1 MRIISGTARG
11 KQLRTFKSNAIR
23 PTSDRVR
30 EALFSILT
38 SKIGNLEGIQV
49 LDICAGTGALGL
61 EALSRGARRGLFID
75 SSRRATDLITHN
87 SRTCEVEEHVE
98 IIRGGFSSALPRL
111 DGSGFELIFIDPPYN
126 RDMLP
131 EIITRISTLNL
142 LASGGIICAE
152 ESKKA
157 HVDPD
162 IGPYTCIDTRTYGD
176 TCIYLFSVN
185 AA

>member
-11 KQLRTFKSNAIR
+11 KQLRTFKTNAIR

-38 SKIGNLEGIQV
+38 SKFGDLKGIQV

-61 EALSRGARRGLFID
+61 EALSRGARRSVFID
-75 SSRRATDLITHN
+75 SSRQSTELIAHNARACN
-87 SRTCEVEEHVE
+87 VEEQAE
-98 IIRGGFSSALPRL
+98 IIKGGFSSALPSL
-111 DGSGFELIFIDPPYN
+111 YGSIFELIFIDPPYN
-126 RDMLP
+126 KKMLP

-142 LASGGIICAE
+142 LSSDGIICAE

-157 HVDPD
+157 HIDSD
-162 IGPYTCIDTRTYGD
+162 SGPYPCINTRTYGD
-176 TCIYLFSVN
+176 TCIYLFSAD

>member
-11 KQLRTFKSNAIR
+11 KQLRTFKTNAIR

-38 SKIGNLEGIQV
+38 SKIGNLEELQV
-49 LDICAGTGALGL
+49 LDICAGTGALGI
-61 EALSRGARRGLFID
+61 EALSRGARRSVFID
-75 SSRRATDLITHN
+75 HSRQATEIIAHN
-87 SRTCEVEEHVE
+87 CRVCNVEQQAE

-111 DGSGFELIFIDPPYN
+111 EGSVFGLIFIDPPYN
-126 RDMLP
+126 KKMLP
-131 EIITRISTLNL
+131 EIITRLSTLHL
-142 LASGGIICAE
+142 LASDGIICAE

-157 HVDPD
+157 PVEPD

-176 TCIYLFSVN
+176 TCIYLYS
-185 AA
+185 ADTA